1 MKQPDTSALRERL
14 AGYTSEQDI
23 QELDGLTEKING
35 QINGLHNLLD
45 EIKDLREEM
54 HGIHESL
61 RHTLQRERTAFNA
74 LTAAK
79 DSAENIVDGISNAI
93 VKAEQHTVIKAE
105 VSTAELEKIN
115 QWSAAH
121 IKAEE
126 EIWTRQSKKL
136 ARYLFPLAYIHDN
149 CTSRLILCRNIL
161 GNILQTLTL
170 YVQMHEAPGTAEG
183 FFFHFSI
190 TADTTVILRLFSVS
204 GGIFPARRFTIFS
217 R

>member
-105 VSTAELEKIN
+105 
-115 QWSAAH
+115 
-121 IKAEE
+121 E

-136 ARYLFPLAYIHDN
+136 ARYLSKNEGIWLS
-149 CTSRLILCRNIL
+149 SRWLIFMI
-161 GNILQTLTL
+161 I
-170 YVQMHEAPGTAEG
+170 VQAVSYFA
-183 FFFHFSI
+183 
-190 TADTTVILRLFSVS
+190 VIFWA
-204 GGIFPARRFTIFS
+204 IFCNP
-217 R
+217 

>member
-23 QELDGLTEKING
+23 QELDGLTE
-35 QINGLHNLLD
+35 
-45 EIKDLREEM
+45 
-54 HGIHESL
+54 
-61 RHTLQRERTAFNA
+61 RERTAFNA

-136 ARYLFPLAYIHDN
+136 VRCLSKNEGIWLS
-149 CTSRLILCRNIL
+149 SRWLIFMI
-161 GNILQTLTL
+161 I
-170 YVQMHEAPGTAEG
+170 VQAVSYFA
-183 FFFHFSI
+183 
-190 TADTTVILRLFSVS
+190 VIFWA
-204 GGIFPARRFTIFS
+204 IFCNP
-217 R
+217 

>member
-1 MKQPDTSALRERL
+1 
-14 AGYTSEQDI
+14 
-23 QELDGLTEKING
+23 
-35 QINGLHNLLD
+35 
-45 EIKDLREEM
+45 M

-79 DSAENIVDGISNAI
+79 DSAENIVDGICNAI

-136 ARYLFPLAYIHDN
+136 VRCLSKNEGIWLS
-149 CTSRLILCRNIL
+149 SRWLIFMI
-161 GNILQTLTL
+161 I
-170 YVQMHEAPGTAEG
+170 VQAVSYFA
-183 FFFHFSI
+183 
-190 TADTTVILRLFSVS
+190 VIFWA
-204 GGIFPARRFTIFS
+204 IFCNP
-217 R
+217 

>member
-14 AGYTSEQDI
+14 ASFTSEQDI

-136 ARYLFPLAYIHDN
+136 ARYLSKNEGIWLS
-149 CTSRLILCRNIL
+149 SRWLICNSQDLFRHF
-161 GNILQTLTL
+161 L
-170 YVQMHEAPGTAEG
+170 YYRTKKVSDAICE
-183 FFFHFSI
+183 
-190 TADTTVILRLFSVS
+190 DTQLFSLSQPGEPITCSS
-204 GGIFPARRFTIFS
+204 GCIFPAS
-217 R
+217 CN

>member
-14 AGYTSEQDI
+14 ASFTSEQDI

-79 DSAENIVDGISNAI
+79 DSAENIVDGICNAI

-136 ARYLFPLAYIHDN
+136 VRYLSKNEGIWLS
-149 CTSRLILCRNIL
+149 SRWLIFMI
-161 GNILQTLTL
+161 I
-170 YVQMHEAPGTAEG
+170 VQAVSYFA
-183 FFFHFSI
+183 
-190 TADTTVILRLFSVS
+190 VIFWA
-204 GGIFPARRFTIFS
+204 IFCNP
-217 R
+217 

>member
-23 QELDGLTEKING
+23 QELDGLTEKISG

-79 DSAENIVDGISNAI
+79 DRAENIVDGICNAI

-136 ARYLFPLAYIHDN
+136 VRYLSKNEGIWLS
-149 CTSRLILCRNIL
+149 SRWLIFMI
-161 GNILQTLTL
+161 I
-170 YVQMHEAPGTAEG
+170 VQAVSYFA
-183 FFFHFSI
+183 
-190 TADTTVILRLFSVS
+190 VIFWA
-204 GGIFPARRFTIFS
+204 IFCNP
-217 R
+217 